1 MAKTKA
7 KRIFHYVRDIA
18 VDSVKRR
25 LYLITAEA
33 EEIVSV
39 DYDGTGQKVIFHKA
53 TSGFRILNIL
63 GNSLYCSNIFS
74 QYVVEL
80 DVSSGKIDRFIP
92 FVNGRHP
99 SEGIVVSS
107 LEMNG
112 KF

>member
-25 LYLITAEA
+25 LYLITAE

-39 DYDGTGQKVIFHKA
+39 DYDGTGRKVIFHKA

-74 QYVVEL
+74 QYVVEI
-80 DVSSGKIDRFIP
+80 DVSSGKNDRFIP
-92 FVNGRHP
+92 FVNGSHP

-112 KF
+112 KI